1 MNDTVTRE
9 EWHAWIC
16 SGAQSLPMV
25 AVRAYASPLPSW
37 RALCPVEGHPFCVLE
52 SGKDGRYTI
61 VTACCGDVFVRHEA
75 TEAVWDDLRAW
86 RRVCAS
92 PRKDGWPPFV
102 GGVIGYVAYDAA
114 RTIERWPAR
123 LPRAHTLPDV
133 WFVRVRDAWIVDAD
147 AGVVYCVHHTDA
159 LEGLGAFDRAC
170 VRVQEMAQMWDR
182 ACAEKRTTL
191 PDRTEFVC
199 PEIGSRTAFAQ
210 AVHTVQ
216 SHIRAGEAYQV
227 NVCLHAQTEL
237 LCAPMEVYERL
248 RIRNPA
254 PYMAYAVLNAQ
265 QAIVSASPECLVSC
279 RGRTM
284 TTKPIAGTRPRGA
297 DKHADEDFEHQLCS
311 SEKQRAEHVM
321 LVDLERNDI
330 GKVAAIGTVCVPQLM
345 EVERYA
351 HVMHLVSTV
360 QGTMR
365 DGCDGIDVLCAMVPG
380 GTITGAPKVRVMHI
394 IEEVEEVRRGV
405 YTGALGWI
413 DDSGDLSFNIVI
425 RTIVCDHGVAHVQA
439 GAGIVLDSDADDE
452 YDEIAYKAAALWH
465 ALACGGAH
473 EADKQEAYK

>member
-1 MNDTVTRE
+1 MNDTVTRAQWRE
-9 EWHAWIC
+9 WIC
-16 SGAQSLPMV
+16 SGVQSLPMV

-37 RALCPVEGHPFCVLE
+37 HALCPVEGHPFCVLE

-61 VTACCGDVFVRHEA
+61 VTARCGDVFVRQEA
-75 TEAVWDDLRAW
+75 TAAVWDDLRAW
-86 RRVCAS
+86 RCVRAV

-102 GGVIGYVAYDAA
+102 GGIIGYVGYDVA
-114 RTIERWPAR
+114 RTIERWPER

-133 WFVRVRDAWIVDAD
+133 WFVHVRDAWIVDAV

-159 LEGLGAFDRAC
+159 SEGIEAYDRAC
-170 VRVQEMAQMWDR
+170 ARVQEMAQTWDR
-182 ACAEKRTTL
+182 ACATTKTTL
-191 PDRTEFVC
+191 PDRPAFVR
-199 PEIGSRTAFAQ
+199 PEMGSRSAFAQ
-210 AVHTVQ
+210 AVHAVQ
-216 SHIRAGEAYQV
+216 AHIRAGDAYQV
-227 NVCLHAQTEL
+227 NVCMHAQTEL
-237 LCAPMEVYERL
+237 RCTPIDVYERL
-248 RIRNPA
+248 RVRNPA
-254 PYMAYAVLNAQ
+254 PYMAYAVLNAH

-279 RGRTM
+279 RGRTL

-297 DKHADEDFEHQLCS
+297 DKHADDLLERELLS

-330 GKVAAIGTVCVPQLM
+330 GKVAAIGTVCVPQFM

-365 DGCDGIDVLCAMVPG
+365 DGCDCIDVLCAMVPG
-380 GTITGAPKVRVMHI
+380 GTITGAPKVRVLHV
-394 IEEVEEVRRGV
+394 IEEVEHVRRGV

-413 DDSGDLSFNIVI
+413 DDSGDFSFNIVI

-452 YDEIAYKAAALWH
+452 YNEITYKAAALWH
-465 ALACGGAH
+465 ALACSGAQ
-473 EADKQEAYK
+473 EADKQEADR